1 MKKVLLFFLAI
12 LVTSNLFA
20 AFGLCDFQIDGIYY
34 CITSSSEVCVTHGAT
49 YTDGSWSWDSRKQY
63 YSGYIVIPSS
73 VTCNNVTYSVTSID
87 EAAFQNQNISSVLI
101 PESVTS
107 IGKSA
112 FEGCSELT
120 SVTMSNSVSTIGET
134 AFAASGLTEITIP
147 NSITSIGNRAFA
159 QCIKLTSVTIPESIF
174 TIGEN
179 AFDITYGMVE
189 VINLSSLNITAGSN
203 DCGGVAKHAR
213 YVCNGGKTVI
223 GDFIFSNRDKTLV
236 YYTGAAKSN
245 ITFPENFNGGEYALG
260 DCVFAPLSVMG
271 GWGFQRYSCFSRVRE
286 ELQEKLTSL
295 TIPNSVTN
303 IPNLVF
309 SCCRNLSSVSI
320 GESVT
325 SIGDSAFFWCGNLRS
340 VTIPESVTYI
350 GNYAFQQCGEL
361 RSMTLPNS
369 VIFLGDN
376 AFQYCYNM
384 SSLTLSN
391 SLTNIGK
398 NVFED
403 CVTLNY
409 LTIPESVTSIGDYA
423 FHNIQEL
430 RSITIPSTVSNIGKS
445 AFTVYDNG
453 LLTNIICYAPIPPIV
468 QANNFNTANKVAL
481 YVPCESVSLYKQ
493 DAVWGTFK
501 NIYCISEATA
511 LDADE
516 VFVDPKQ
523 NEAIF
528 SLPFVDGAESYSLV
542 ISKED
547 GSLFCTINFD
557 GDGCVKNI
565 QHARTKKY
573 DLKDNVAGYLHTAT
587 KLIGGTNYTYKY
599 GARDAVDVVFKVYTG
614 AFRTTGTAT
623 GINNVEQEKIIS
635 TMCNQILVN
644 GEAPAFVYTISGQ
657 KIANNNLKSG
667 VYYVNVEGENV
678 KVLVQ

>member
-12 LVTSNLFA
+12 LVTSNLFG
-20 AFGLCDFQIDGIYY
+20 AFGIYDFKIDGIYY
-34 CITSSSEVCVTHGAT
+34 CITSGSEVSVTH
-49 YTDGSWSWDSRKQY
+49 GSWSWNVEDQH
-63 YSGYIVIPSS
+63 YSGDIVIPSS
-73 VTCNNVTYSVTSID
+73 VVYNDVTYSVTGID
-87 EAAFQNQNISSVLI
+87 ESAFEGQEISSVSI

-107 IGKSA
+107 IGNSA
-112 FEGCSELT
+112 FGGCSSLT
-120 SVTMSNSVSTIGET
+120 SVT
-134 AFAASGLTEITIP
+134 IP
-147 NSITSIGNRAFA
+147 NSVTSIGSRAFA
-159 QCIKLTSVTIPESIF
+159 QCFHLTSVTIPESVL

-179 AFDITYGMVE
+179 AFEFTDHMVE
-189 VINLSSLNITAGSN
+189 VVNLSSLTITAGSN
-203 DCGGVAKHAR
+203 DCGGVAKYAC

-223 GDFIFSNRDKTLV
+223 GDFVFSNRDRTLV

-260 DCVFAPLSVMG
+260 EFVFAPLPGEWNWYMY
-271 GWGFQRYSCFSRVRE
+271 RINRVRE
-286 ELQEKLTSL
+286 ELQEKLTSV

-303 IPNLVF
+303 IPNHAF
-309 SCCRNLSSVSI
+309 FMCRNLSSVSI

-325 SIGDSAFFWCGNLRS
+325 SIGDSAFYWCEKLRS
-340 VTIPESVTYI
+340 VTIPESVTSI
-350 GNYAFQQCGEL
+350 GNCAFWWCKEL

-369 VIFLGDN
+369 VTFLGDN

-391 SLTNIGK
+391 SLTTIGK
-398 NVFED
+398 HVFED

-423 FHNIQEL
+423 FHHIQEL
-430 RSITIPSTVSNIGKS
+430 RSITIPSTVTSIGIA
-445 AFTVYDNG
+445 AFTVNDND
-453 LLTNIICYAPIPPIV
+453 LLTNVICYAPIPPIV
-468 QANNFNTANKVAL
+468 QANNFNTANKVSL

-511 LDADE
+511 LDADD
-516 VFVDPKQ
+516 VFVEPKQ

>member
-12 LVTSNLFA
+12 LVTSNLFG
-20 AFGLCDFQIDGIYY
+20 AFGIYDFKIDGIYY
-34 CITSSSEVCVTHGAT
+34 CLTSGSEVSVTHGAT
-49 YTDGSWSWDSRKQY
+49 KTGGSWSWNVRDQY

-73 VTCNNVTYSVTSID
+73 VVYNDVTYSVTGID
-87 EAAFQNQNISSVLI
+87 ESAFEGQEISSVSI

-107 IGKSA
+107 IGNSA
-112 FEGCSELT
+112 FGA
-120 SVTMSNSVSTIGET
+120 SN
-134 AFAASGLTEITIP
+134 LTEITIP
-147 NSITSIGNRAFA
+147 NSVTSIGSRAFA
-159 QCIKLTSVTIPESIF
+159 QCSHLTSVTIPESVL

-271 GWGFQRYSCFSRVRE
+271 WGFQRYSYFSRVRE

-325 SIGDSAFFWCGNLRS
+325 SIGDSAFFCCGNLRS

-430 RSITIPSTVSNIGKS
+430 RSITIPSTVTNIGKS

-573 DLKDNVAGYLHTAT
+573 GLKDNVAGYLHTAT

-667 VYYVNVEGENV
+667 VYYVNVGGENV